1 MKALLILEYDDSN
14 GSIQLNDIGLKFGD
28 NQK

>member
-1 MKALLILEYDDSN
+1 LEYEDSN
-14 GSIQLNDIGLKFGD
+14 GSIQLTDIGLKFGD